1 MFNAIPAQTKPAV
14 LIFSGVMI
22 ISILAASFSLM
33 YRSDANDSE
42 RSAIRAMRIWQSKI
56 DGSRESDKIVDK
68 YERSYLDL
76 VRKGVVGDE
85 DRLSWFETI
94 QYVSESRGMPSV
106 KYSVISQKKVESPMI
121 KQKYTGLDLY
131 RSVMTLDISMGHEG
145 DLFALVTG
153 LQDKAKGLFAIDKCD
168 VERLGLVKADATTI
182 SLDQMKASCE
192 LSWYTIKS
200 SEQKGG

>member
-1 MFNAIPAQTKPAV
+1 MFNSIPAQTKPA
-14 LIFSGVMI
+14 LIIFSSVMI
-22 ISILAASFSLM
+22 IAILAVSFSLM
-33 YRSDANDSE
+33 YRTDSNDSE
-42 RSAIRAMRIWQSKI
+42 RSAKRAMRIWQSKI

-76 VRKGVVGDE
+76 VRKGVVGNE

-106 KYSVISQKKVESPMI
+106 KYSVISQKKVESPKIREM
-121 KQKYTGLDLY
+121 YTGLDLY
-131 RSVMTLDISMGHEG
+131 RSIMTLDISMGHEG

-168 VERLGLVKADATTI
+168 VERLGPEKADAMVI

-200 SEQKGG
+200 AEQKGG